1 MSSGSPRV
9 LRTLNE
15 RATLELL
22 LRSGPLTRGELESLT
37 GLSKASAAEVLR
49 RLESARLVK
58 KGGRKPGSAGPAAH
72 MWALDGSCCHVAGVD
87 VTAEALDVAVADL
100 TGQVVGEHRMA
111 TPGIHDPIG
120 SLAVAVGEATR
131 EAGLRTGDLEQIV
144 VGMPGVVDVVGDRL
158 DAVIQLPSWEHVHD
172 LAPLRAR
179 LGNDR
184 VRMENDVNLVT
195 VEEMVKGAARDV
207 ESFALF
213 WLGQGIG
220 AGVVL
225 RGALWRGAT
234 GRGGEIGSIVVP
246 DPVERGRVL
255 GPEGGPL
262 DSILGAD
269 AVLRLARAHDLATGP
284 ATGET
289 KDTGAGTT
297 AETAV
302 TSAVD
307 AVRQA
312 VADGHTGF
320 LEALAARMAVG
331 VIAMVGVIDP
341 DLVVLGGSLCAAG
354 GEELRRMVAAR
365 LAATAL
371 ARTPL
376 VLSTVSGNAVRAGAV
391 EFALDIARER
401 VFKAGTAGR

>member
-87 VTAEALDVAVADL
+87 VTPDALDVAVADL

-111 TPGIHDPIG
+111 TPGIHDPMG
-120 SLAVAVGEATR
+120 SLAVAVAEAAR
-131 EAGLRTGDLEQIV
+131 AAGLRTTDLDQIV
-144 VGMPGVVDVVGDRL
+144 VGMPGVIDVVGDRL
-158 DAVIQLPSWEHVHD
+158 DSVIQLPSWEHVHD
-172 LAPLRAR
+172 LSPLRAR

-184 VRMENDVNLVT
+184 VRMENDVNLVA
-195 VEEMVKGAARDV
+195 VEEMVKGSARDA

-213 WLGQGIG
+213 WLGRGIG

-225 RGALWRGAT
+225 NGALLRGAT

-246 DPVERGRVL
+246 DPAERGRVL
-255 GPEGGPL
+255 GPEGGSL
-262 DSILGAD
+262 DSILGAE
-269 AVLRLARAHDLATGP
+269 AVLRLARAHGLAAGTGSGGP
-284 ATGET
+284 AA
-289 KDTGAGTT
+289 D
-297 AETAV
+297 
-302 TSAVD
+302 SAVSGAAD
-307 AVRQA
+307 AVSRA
-312 VADGHTGF
+312 VADGSTGF

-331 VIAMVGVIDP
+331 VIALVGVLDP
-341 DLVVLGGSLCAAG
+341 HLVVLGGSLCAAG
-354 GEELRRMVAAR
+354 GEELRRMVAVR
-365 LAATAL
+365 LATTAL

-376 VLSTVSGNAVRAGAV
+376 VLSAVSGNAVRAGAV
-391 EFALDIARER
+391 EFALGIAREQ